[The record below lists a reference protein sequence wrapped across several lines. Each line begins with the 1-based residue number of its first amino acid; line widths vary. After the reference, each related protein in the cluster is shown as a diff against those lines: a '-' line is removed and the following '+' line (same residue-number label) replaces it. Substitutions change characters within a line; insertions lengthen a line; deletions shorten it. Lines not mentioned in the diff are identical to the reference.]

1 MIKSCT
7 IYSLKIT
14 LVSQLV
20 WINNEYLDLMNF
32 NEKDIFKR
40 LRQSYKLQIDLL
52 QQHPWIFDFIKI
64 TDMTNSV
71 EINKKLEKEV
81 AQKLARCHDEMFDI
95 VDEAKFREGLNL
107 ERCKQVIFWTNVG
120 FTNQILGDIRH
131 TKITQLD
138 YDKIQADLDS
148 YLNELEAIFYR

>member
-14 LVSQLV
+14 LVNQLV

-81 AQKLARCHDEMFDI
+81 AKKLARCHDEMFDI

-131 TKITQLD
+131 TKLS
-138 YDKIQADLDS
+138 KMV
-148 YLNELEAIFYR
+148 